1 MMTQM
6 LGKCFRP
13 LATINTRILIG
24 GGVLGLV
31 LISEAAF
38 AFGANLV

>member
-1 MMTQM
+1 VSSD
-6 LGKCFRP
+6 LPFS
-13 LATINTRILIG
+13 AVNARILIG

-31 LISEAAF
+31 VISEAAF